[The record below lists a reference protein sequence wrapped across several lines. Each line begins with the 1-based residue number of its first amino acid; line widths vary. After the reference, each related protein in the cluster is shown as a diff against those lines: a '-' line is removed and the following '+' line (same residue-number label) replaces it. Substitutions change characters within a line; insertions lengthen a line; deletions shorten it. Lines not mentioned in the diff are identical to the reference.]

1 MTMHLLGPAFSTVSN
16 KKQKKKDIN
25 VNAKF
30 TQEFNTYNK
39 QMKRLG
45 LSTKTLDEYVTYRS
59 GKSKSEPKMIK
70 EPMKASKY
78 IRPSPTIPSS
88 GDKVGHIPAKPAM
101 AYSGERKLIGIAV
114 LHKSCLQPVFSRQD
128 AEDIAKMRR
137 N

>member
-1 MTMHLLGPAFSTVSN
+1 MTMHLLGPAFSTISN
-16 KKQKKKDIN
+16 KKQKKKNIN

-30 TQEFNTYNK
+30 TQEFNAYNK

-45 LSTKTLDEYVTYRS
+45 LKTKTIAEYVSYRQ
-59 GKSKSEPKMIK
+59 GKSKTEPKMIK
-70 EPMKASKY
+70 EPMKAATY
-78 IRPSPTIPSS
+78 IRPSPVVPSS
-88 GDKVGHIPAKPAM
+88 GDQVGHIPAKPAM